1 MKQLKVVPAVC
12 AMLAMY
18 AFIAPANAQQYPSA
32 PVRVLCGFAP
42 GGSTDA
48 AARLASK
55 WLSQELKQSFVVEN
69 KVGANGLVSIQS
81 LKSSKADGYTL
92 MMASA
97 GSMTITPAVK
107 RNIGYKPLEDFT
119 PIAIVGWYPY
129 ALVTRPSFPAND
141 TAGLVDYAKKHPGK
155 VSYGSAGI
163 GSTNHLAG
171 EWFAK
176 LTGTSMNHVA
186 YKGDSPAV
194 TDLLA
199 DRLDVFFM
207 TPSVAM
213 PHVKA
218 NKLKLLGSTAPG
230 VSPLIEGEKRMV
242 SSTVPGFEM
251 GSWLGLVGPTGMS
264 PDLVIKLNKVLNDA
278 MRRPE
283 AKAEMLAAGLVP
295 VIVTPA
301 EFKARISSE
310 LNQWTNIARTSHIE
324 ID

>member
-1 MKQLKVVPAVC
+1 MKQLKVVPVVC
-12 AMLAMY
+12 AMLALS
-18 AFIAPANAQQYPSA
+18 APVAPAYAQQYPTA

-55 WLSQELKQSFVVEN
+55 WLSQALKQSFVVEN
-69 KVGANGLVSIQS
+69 KVGANGLVSIQT

-92 MMASA
+92 MMASG

-107 RNIGYKPLEDFT
+107 RNAGYKPLEDFT
-119 PIAIVGWYPY
+119 PIAIVGSYPY
-129 ALVTRPSFPAND
+129 ALVARPSFPAND
-141 TAGLVDYAKKHPGK
+141 IAGLVKYAKQHPGE

-171 EWFAK
+171 EWFAR
-176 LTGTSMNHVA
+176 LNGISLNHVA

-218 NKLKLLGSTAPG
+218 NKLKLLGSTALG

-242 SSTVPGFEM
+242 SATVPGFEM
-251 GSWLGLVGPTGMS
+251 GSWLGLVGPAGMA
-264 PDLVIKLNKVLNDA
+264 PAVVAKLNKVLNET
-278 MRRPE
+278 MRTPE

-295 VIVTPA
+295 IIVTPE
-301 EFKARISSE
+301 EFRTRIATE
-310 LNQWTNIARTSHIE
+310 LSRWTNIARTSKIE

>member
-1 MKQLKVVPAVC
+1 MKQLKMVPAIC
-12 AMLAMY
+12 AIVAMN
-18 AFIAPANAQQYPSA
+18 AAIAPASAQEYPTA

-48 AARLASK
+48 AARLAAK

-69 KVGANGLVSIQS
+69 KVGANGLVSIQT
-81 LKSSKADGYTL
+81 LKNSKADGYTL

-107 RNIGYKPLEDFT
+107 RNVGYKPLEDFT

-141 TAGLVDYAKKHPGK
+141 TAGLIDYAKKHPGK

-218 NKLKLLGSTAPG
+218 HKLKLLGSTAG
-230 VSPLIEGEKRMV
+230 GSSPLIDGEKRMV

-251 GSWLGLVGPTGMS
+251 GSWLGLVGPAGMS
-264 PDLVIKLNKVLNDA
+264 PELVARINKVLNDA

-295 VIVTPA
+295 ILVTPT
-301 EFKARISSE
+301 EFKARITTE
-310 LNQWTNIARTSHIE
+310 LNQWTNIAKTSKIE
-324 ID
+324 VD